1 MTRGEQDIRPKAL
14 YSTNDDK
21 WKTTVLCSSCL
32 IATGFPVDVFDYRK
46 RHMITQTESCLA
58 IPGIDRPTFCHG
70 LRLAETDEM
79 IPLFK
84 LM

>member
-32 IATGFPVDVFDYRK
+32 IATGFPVDVFDYGK
-46 RHMITQTESCLA
+46 RHIITQTGSCMA
-58 IPGIDRPTFCHG
+58 IPGSDRLTFFHG
-70 LRLAETDEM
+70 LGLAETDEM
-79 IPLFK
+79 RPLFK
-84 LM
+84 LI